1 LERNKTYDWEKAMR
15 TRIISAFPGTGKSF
29 YHKNHA
35 ETTLDSDS
43 SFFSWVE
50 TVQGKVRNP
59 QWPENYI
66 KYIKENIGKY
76 EFIFVSTHKEV
87 REALLDSC
95 IFFYLIY
102 PDEGRKDLYLDRFK
116 RRGSSHEFIEL
127 LDKSWGQWLK
137 ELSFCEYGCSNV
149 RMSFPFLDDE
159 LAHIICSENGDKI

>member
-1 LERNKTYDWEKAMR
+1 MK

-29 YHKNHA
+29 YHKKYP

-43 SFFSWVE
+43 SFFNWVE
-50 TVQGKVRNP
+50 TNESKIRNP
-59 QWPENYI
+59 EWPKNYI
-66 KYIKENIGKY
+66 NHIQENIGKY

-102 PDEGRKDLYLDRFK
+102 PDEDYKDLYLDRLK
-116 RRGSSHEFIEL
+116 KRGSPPEFIKL
-127 LDKSWGQWLK
+127 LDKSWDEWLR

-149 RMSFPFLDDE
+149 RMTFPYIEKE
-159 LAHIICSENGDKI
+159 LQHIVASENGDEKC